1 MNERFCHGLNSGSK
15 TKPSL
20 SQERRQLLFIVIL
33 QYFAAAYYLP
43 AMPHALGS
51 SGAQVGMGR
60 ALVLAMVALTV
71 VVAFELE
78 ADEIWVEAAAP
89 VTARTT
95 MKARTMFF
103 MR

>member
-1 MNERFCHGLNSGSK
+1 MVCMKMVVQKGMSGSQIS
-15 TKPSL
+15 TC
-20 SQERRQLLFIVIL
+20 I
-33 QYFAAAYYLP
+33 YLP

-51 SGAQVGMGR
+51 SGAQVGIGR